1 MKRIS
6 LFTFF
11 IFLGIAGCMAQAS
24 GEKIEKVY
32 VAFKTHLDVGS
43 VSYTHLTLPTT

>member
-11 IFLGIAGCMAQAS
+11 IFLGIAGCMAQVS

-32 VAFKTHLDVGS
+32 VASLIPQHYYKIFFLST
-43 VSYTHLTLPTT
+43 